1 MIQNQIKLPI
11 NVAFGVV
18 TQGMRIRFGRSL
30 VTFMGVVLGI
40 AFLMAILTGQV
51 VTKGVKGEEQMR
63 VEVKRMYSFLAAEMG
78 PARGRTVGFLQ
89 TGVLSIEEQR
99 FLRLLDKE
107 GLEKILWADLTMGSA
122 RADVSFEDLQRENVD
137 LAGLGKN
144 VSAIIV
150 SGDGALTPGQWEA
163 LRDIAGDRVLC
174 VTRVSM
180 RGDPDAAIASSDPAP
195 PDAPVSL
202 GRDLREE
209 ELAKMEAEERKS
221 GFRNRWIVIISLVV
235 TVIGISNAM
244 LISVTERFR
253 EIGTMKCLGA
263 LSRFIRLLFL
273 IEASIMGLAGAIG
286 GTVLGIAFSL
296 LMYGFVYEWGL
307 VFDALDF
314 GILVKYIGLSLV
326 SGVVLSII
334 AAIYPAHIA
343 SSMVPADALRSN
355 I

>member
-1 MIQNQIKLPI
+1 MIQNQVKLPI
-11 NVAFGVV
+11 SVAFGVV

-51 VTKGVKGEEQMR
+51 VTKGVTGEEQLR
-63 VEVKRMYSFLAAEMG
+63 VEAKRMYSFLAAEMG
-78 PARGRTVGFLQ
+78 PARGRTVGLLQ
-89 TGVLSIEEQR
+89 TGALSLEEQR
-99 FLRLLDKE
+99 FLRRVDKE
-107 GLEKILWADLTMGSA
+107 GLERILWADLSKGPSQ
-122 RADVSFEDLQRENVD
+122 DDLSFERLQRENVP

-144 VSAIIV
+144 ASAIIV
-150 SGDGALTPGQWEA
+150 AGDGALAPGQWEA
-163 LRDIAGDRVLC
+163 LGKIAGDRVLC

-180 RGDPDAAIASSDPAP
+180 PGNPGAP
-195 PDAPVSL
+195 GPPVIL
-202 GRDLREE
+202 GR
-209 ELAKMEAEERKS
+209 ELSEDEAAKMMAEERKS
-221 GFRNRWIVIISLVV
+221 KFRNTWIVIISLVV

-263 LSRFIRLLFL
+263 LSRFVRILFL
-273 IEASIMGLAGAIG
+273 IEASIMGFSGAIVG
-286 GTVLGIAFSL
+286 AMLGVAFSVM
-296 LMYGFVYEWGL
+296 MYSFTYEWGL
-307 VFDALDF
+307 VYGSLNL

-326 SGVVLSII
+326 AGVVLSVV
-334 AAIYPAHIA
+334 AALYPAHFA